1 MSIFS
6 NVVVEIISV
15 LSTANPP
22 YIAGDAATDP
32 ETNLRGDTD
41 FESAPRA
48 IKGLAMK
55 KLAMTRLAT
64 NPGATLRRARSIKH
78 QPNAKRYYID
88 VGIGSIRLSGA
99 DTGGAYCLLEASLAP
114 GMMVPRHTHTRE
126 DETYHVLAGELE
138 VVVGDEIFVLKTGD
152 TLMAPRDIPHQLRNS
167 GDVENHYI
175 LVFSPSGIEEFFRA
189 LAVPAPD
196 HAVAPTEPP
205 AALLQN
211 VRELAALYGI
221 LPG

>member
-1 MSIFS
+1 M
-6 NVVVEIISV
+6 N
-15 LSTANPP
+15 
-22 YIAGDAATDP
+22 
-32 ETNLRGDTD
+32 
-41 FESAPRA
+41 
-48 IKGLAMK
+48 
-55 KLAMTRLAT
+55 KLAMTRHAT

-138 VVVGDEIFVLKTGD
+138 VVVGDEIFVLKADD

-175 LVFSPSGIEEFFRA
+175 LVFSPSGIEEFFKA

-196 HAVAPTEPP
+196 DAVAPTEPP
-205 AALLQN
+205 AVLLLN
-211 VRELAALYGI
+211 VHELAAGYGI